1 MIILVLGIVAG
12 ILIGYFLPII
22 DIPAVYN
29 RFISVSFLAGL
40 DSVMGAWRAGLE
52 GRFCLRTF
60 IVGFSTNALLA
71 AFLTY
76 TGDRLGVDFYL
87 AAIVTFGVRVF
98 TNAAAIRRIFLDRI
112 FPDKKETVMAD
123 Y

>member
-1 MIILVLGIVAG
+1 MPLLFLGIFAG

-22 DIPAVYN
+22 DIPPVYN

-40 DSVMGAWRAGLE
+40 DSVMGAWRGGLE
-52 GRFCLRTF
+52 GKFCLKTF
-60 IVGFSTNALLA
+60 ILGFTTNALLA
-71 AFLTY
+71 ALLTY

-98 TNAAAIRRIFLDRI
+98 TNASAIRRCLVERI
-112 FPDKKETVMAD
+112 LAKSK
-123 Y
+123 